1 MNNTIEYQEYPNAN
15 REYKSTLFVMCFK
28 KKEDLLDLYNAVNG
42 TDYQD
47 PNDLEITTLDSAI
60 YLTYKNVVSFLLGG
74 IMNLYEHQSTYNPNM
89 PIRGLLYFARLF
101 EKFITKQNLDIY
113 NSTLQ
118 KLPTPRYIV
127 FYNGTREQPDK
138 TILRLSDAFLH
149 KDSCLECKVTML
161 NINYG
166 RNKEL
171 MEKCKRL
178 EEYSYFIGRVKILL
192 AQSYPLTDAINRV
205 MDECINQNIL
215 KDILTQQRAE
225 VLGVLLSTFNKE
237 LYEKGLK
244 DNAYNEG
251 LTQGRTEGAQD
262 KLYEQ
267 IRKKI
272 AKGKSV
278 EEIAEE
284 LEESV
289 EAVKELAASLSE
301 VEMKTAE

>member
-1 MNNTIEYQEYPNAN
+1 M
-15 REYKSTLFVMCFK
+15 
-28 KKEDLLDLYNAVNG
+28 
-42 TDYQD
+42 
-47 PNDLEITTLDSAI
+47 
-60 YLTYKNVVSFLLGG
+60 
-74 IMNLYEHQSTYNPNM
+74 
-89 PIRGLLYFARLF
+89 
-101 EKFITKQNLDIY
+101 
-113 NSTLQ
+113 
-118 KLPTPRYIV
+118 
-127 FYNGTREQPDK
+127 
-138 TILRLSDAFLH
+138 
-149 KDSCLECKVTML
+149 
-161 NINYG
+161 
-166 RNKEL
+166 
-171 MEKCKRL
+171 
-178 EEYSYFIGRVKILL
+178 L